1 MSQSDASPTQV
12 ASPVVTKAF
21 QSQRSEFRRGDRLIE
36 AFALP
41 LTVRAHGSAAVRP
54 DSIVARSQG
63 RTFRACPSK
72 VRGDRAER
80 LLRESPPSIRET
92 VAAWGGPLGS
102 AFVQRFKRVCA
113 ETPGRTSP
121 TWSHRGREQKSGA
134 MSSPSDCP
142 SDEEGGLTDSIIRVA
157 EVGTSQD
164 EGG

>member
-80 LLRESPPSIRET
+80 LLRESPPSITET
-92 VAAWGGPLGS
+92 GGSLGVPLGE
-102 AFVQRFKRVCA
+102 RFCAAVRESVCRDA
-113 ETPGRTSP
+113 GQESSTRSRRGGR
-121 TWSHRGREQKSGA
+121 RKSGT
-134 MSSPSDCP
+134 MFSQSDCP